1 MPVYHT
7 FATRSN
13 QFKSLGHLANE
24 ASFVFQQKMSTFKV
38 LKIKE
43 MRLFLLCVILYLATP
58 VFTKAQST
66 ADIVQT
72 LEQNYNWSR
81 AKVIQ
86 ESVTINGPA
95 EMFTRIMS
103 DKRSFDISTF
113 SYLSSYLGKY
123 YDKVYGT
130 DILNSAEKTAVNTTA
145 EQKAACAK
153 EIAKIAGKLHITLNA
168 KGIKLTDN
176 SYELSMTTLT
186 TIGEFLNPERGVGV
200 ALGWRPIANKIAI
213 TINNLNRT
221 GQPIVKWSNNFS
233 TCTIDLPIVGDTNYS
248 SIILAGLKKGG
259 KI

>member
-43 MRLFLLCVILYLATP
+43 MRLFLFCAIFCLAVP
-58 VFTKAQST
+58 FYTKAQTT
-66 ADIVQT
+66 ANIVQT
-72 LEQNYNWSR
+72 LEEKYNWSR

-113 SYLSSYLGKY
+113 L
-123 YDKVYGT
+123 
-130 DILNSAEKTAVNTTA
+130 I
-145 EQKAACAK
+145 
-153 EIAKIAGKLHITLNA
+153 
-168 KGIKLTDN
+168 
-176 SYELSMTTLT
+176 
-186 TIGEFLNPERGVGV
+186 
-200 ALGWRPIANKIAI
+200 
-213 TINNLNRT
+213 
-221 GQPIVKWSNNFS
+221 
-233 TCTIDLPIVGDTNYS
+233 
-248 SIILAGLKKGG
+248 
-259 KI
+259 

>member
-1 MPVYHT
+1 
-7 FATRSN
+7 
-13 QFKSLGHLANE
+13 
-24 ASFVFQQKMSTFKV
+24 
-38 LKIKE
+38 
-43 MRLFLLCVILYLATP
+43 MRLFLFCAIFFITTP
-58 VFTKAQST
+58 FYTKAQTT

-72 LEQNYNWSR
+72 LEEKYNWSR
-81 AKVIQ
+81 AKVIE

-168 KGIKLTDN
+168 RTPKLTDN

-200 ALGWRPIANKIAI
+200 AAGWRPIAKKVAI
-213 TINNLNRT
+213 TINTLNKT
-221 GQPIVKWSNNFS
+221 GQPVVRWSQDLSN
-233 TCTIDLPIVGDTNYS
+233 CTIDLPVGGDTNYS
-248 SIILAGLKKGG
+248 SVIIAGLKKGG
-259 KI
+259 K

>member
-1 MPVYHT
+1 
-7 FATRSN
+7 
-13 QFKSLGHLANE
+13 
-24 ASFVFQQKMSTFKV
+24 
-38 LKIKE
+38 
-43 MRLFLLCVILYLATP
+43 MRLILLCAIFYLATP
-58 VFTKAQST
+58 FYTKAQTT

-86 ESVTINGPA
+86 ETVTINGPT
-95 EMFTRIMS
+95 EMFTRILS

-123 YDKVYGT
+123 FDKVYGT

-153 EIAKIAGKLHITLNA
+153 EIAKISGKLHITLNA
-168 KGIKLTDN
+168 KGVKLTDN
-176 SYELSMTTLT
+176 AYELSMTTLT

-200 ALGWRPIANKIAI
+200 SLGWRPIANKIAI
-213 TINNLNRT
+213 TINTLNGT
-221 GQPIVKWSNNFS
+221 GQPVVKWSKDFS
-233 TCTIDLPIVGDTNYS
+233 ACTIDLPIGGDTNYS
-248 SIILAGLKKGG
+248 SVILAGLKKGG

>member
-1 MPVYHT
+1 MKLNRNLILQISHYVL
-7 FATRSN
+7 N
-13 QFKSLGHLANE
+13 DHL
-24 ASFVFQQKMSTFKV
+24 
-38 LKIKE
+38 LKNKG
-43 MRLFLLCVILYLATP
+43 MRLFLLCAILCLATP
-58 VFTKAQST
+58 FYTKAQTT

-86 ESVTINGPA
+86 ETVTINGPA

-123 YDKVYGT
+123 FDKVYGT
-130 DILNSAEKTAVNTTA
+130 DILNSAEKTSVNTTA

-168 KGIKLTDN
+168 KGFKLTDN

-200 ALGWRPIANKIAI
+200 SLGWRPIANKIAI
-213 TINNLNRT
+213 TINTLNKT
-221 GQPIVKWSNNFS
+221 GQPTVRWSKDFS

-248 SIILAGLKKGG
+248 SIILNGLKKGG

>member
-1 MPVYHT
+1 
-7 FATRSN
+7 
-13 QFKSLGHLANE
+13 
-24 ASFVFQQKMSTFKV
+24 
-38 LKIKE
+38 
-43 MRLFLLCVILYLATP
+43 MRLFLLFAILSLAAP
-58 VFTKAQST
+58 FYTKAQTT
-66 ADIVQT
+66 ADIVET
-72 LEQNYNWSR
+72 LEEKYNWSR

-86 ESVTINGPA
+86 ESVTINGPS

-130 DILNSAEKTAVNTTA
+130 DILNSAEKTSVNTTA
-145 EQKAACAK
+145 EQKAVCAK

-168 KGIKLTDN
+168 KGVKLTDN
-176 SYELSMTTLT
+176 SYELSMTALT

-213 TINNLNRT
+213 TINPLNRA
-221 GQPIVKWSNNFS
+221 GQPIVKWSKDFS

-259 KI
+259 KV

>member
-1 MPVYHT
+1 
-7 FATRSN
+7 
-13 QFKSLGHLANE
+13 
-24 ASFVFQQKMSTFKV
+24 
-38 LKIKE
+38 
-43 MRLFLLCVILYLATP
+43 MRLFLFCAIFFIAAPYC
-58 VFTKAQST
+58 TKAQTT

-130 DILNSAEKTAVNTTA
+130 DILNSAEKTAVNTTT

-153 EIAKIAGKLHITLNA
+153 EISKISGKLHITLNA
-168 KGIKLTDN
+168 RGVKLTDN

-200 ALGWRPIANKIAI
+200 ATGWRPIANRVAI
-213 TINNLNRT
+213 TINDLNRA
-221 GQPIVKWSNNFS
+221 GQPVVKWSKDFS
-233 TCTIDLPIVGDTNYS
+233 NCTIDLPIVGDTNYS
-248 SIILAGLKKGG
+248 SIIIDGLKKGG
-259 KI
+259 KIK

>member
-1 MPVYHT
+1 
-7 FATRSN
+7 
-13 QFKSLGHLANE
+13 
-24 ASFVFQQKMSTFKV
+24 
-38 LKIKE
+38 
-43 MRLFLLCVILYLATP
+43 MRLILFFAIFYIATP
-58 VFTKAQST
+58 FYTKAQTT

-86 ESVTINGPA
+86 ESVTINGPS
-95 EMFTRIMS
+95 EMFTRILS
-103 DKRSFDISTF
+103 DKRAFDISTF

-153 EIAKIAGKLHITLNA
+153 EISKISGTLHITLNA
-168 KGIKLTDN
+168 KGVKLTDN

-200 ALGWRPIANKIAI
+200 SLGWRPIAKKIAI
-213 TINNLNRT
+213 TINSLNKT
-221 GQPIVKWSNNFS
+221 GQPTVKWSNDFS

-248 SIILAGLKKGG
+248 SIILNGLKKGG
-259 KI
+259 KV